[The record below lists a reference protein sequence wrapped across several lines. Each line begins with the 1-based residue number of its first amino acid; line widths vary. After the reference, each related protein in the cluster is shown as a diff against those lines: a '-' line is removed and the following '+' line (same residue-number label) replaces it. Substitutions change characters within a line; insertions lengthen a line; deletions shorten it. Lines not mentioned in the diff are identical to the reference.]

1 MNNKLLKTGIE
12 GLDEILGGG
21 LISERFYLVRG
32 GPGTGKTTLGLHFL
46 LEGLKNND
54 KLLFVSMTEDI
65 EKIKENARNFGFPV
79 NKINFLDL
87 SPGSD
92 FISENKDYNLFS
104 SSQMEQKPIIDK
116 LTNKIKEVEPERI
129 FFDGFTQLKYL
140 SSDNFKFRK
149 QILSLVQFVK
159 KYNSTILLTS
169 EVGEK
174 NTDDDLQFI
183 VDGIINMKYKN
194 QEHSLKIKKYRGASF
209 NKGNHPFKFKEDGI
223 KVYPKL
229 VSSDCKHIYNGEQIS
244 SGISEIDRLLYGG
257 IEKGTSTIITGP
269 SGAGK
274 TTLGTQFVEKSVE
287 NGLKSII
294 YTFEESYK
302 TLLERSKSINIPLD
316 KMEESGNLLI
326 KRVSPLEYSPQ
337 EFSYRVRKDV
347 EKYDISIV
355 LLDSI
360 SGYFLS
366 FRNFHEEHNM
376 IRGLHALCE
385 FLKNNG
391 ITVFMINEIKNITG
405 DFQATDSNTSYLA
418 DNIVF
423 LRFLEVNGKLEKS
436 IGVLKKRMSNFE
448 NKMRKFEITSK
459 GIKVG
464 KPLTKMRGILSG
476 NPEFIGSDVEVE

>member
-12 GLDEILGGG
+12 GLDEMLGGG

-194 QEHSLKIKKYRGASF
+194 QRV
-209 NKGNHPFKFKEDGI
+209 FK
-223 KVYPKL
+223 
-229 VSSDCKHIYNGEQIS
+229 Q
-244 SGISEIDRLLYGG
+244 
-257 IEKGTSTIITGP
+257 EK
-269 SGAGK
+269 
-274 TTLGTQFVEKSVE
+274 
-287 NGLKSII
+287 
-294 YTFEESYK
+294 
-302 TLLERSKSINIPLD
+302 
-316 KMEESGNLLI
+316 
-326 KRVSPLEYSPQ
+326 
-337 EFSYRVRKDV
+337 
-347 EKYDISIV
+347 
-355 LLDSI
+355 
-360 SGYFLS
+360 
-366 FRNFHEEHNM
+366 
-376 IRGLHALCE
+376 
-385 FLKNNG
+385 
-391 ITVFMINEIKNITG
+391 
-405 DFQATDSNTSYLA
+405 
-418 DNIVF
+418 
-423 LRFLEVNGKLEKS
+423 
-436 IGVLKKRMSNFE
+436 
-448 NKMRKFEITSK
+448 
-459 GIKVG
+459 
-464 KPLTKMRGILSG
+464 
-476 NPEFIGSDVEVE
+476 